1 MNSNDCLVGSGVSSW
16 LVHLPAPSS
25 LWEASLVPFREEA
38 EYVVNVYPE
47 LDCICSW
54 ILCDLG
60 QVPYLLYASVSL
72 WLNWRT
78 KGIG

>member
-1 MNSNDCLVGSGVSSW
+1 M
-16 LVHLPAPSS
+16 
-25 LWEASLVPFREEA
+25 
-38 EYVVNVYPE
+38 VNVYPE